1 MKTIRFSKRK
11 KFECFDLGKFLV
23 AARKKIPSME
33 IHLQIWEMSRASDC
47 HEMKVNNEDIKDF
60 FVKHFKGNLYSK
72 KLPLTSSSNLLLN
85 SLQNE
90 NLNSYRTFSLS
101 FEKVE
106 HFFLYWYCTVLVLL
120 RFFPVGSMLAWQKVI
135 KLTEKS
141 CWHGTKNDEDH
152 YHILTFWVLRA
163 ILP

>member
-1 MKTIRFSKRK
+1 
-11 KFECFDLGKFLV
+11 
-23 AARKKIPSME
+23 
-33 IHLQIWEMSRASDC
+33 MSRASDC

-106 HFFLYWYCTVLVLL
+106 HFFSILVLHSVSFAQIL
-120 RFFPVGSMLAWQKVI
+120 SSWIHAGMAESDKADREIVLAWHK
-135 KLTEKS
+135 K
-141 CWHGTKNDEDH
+141 
-152 YHILTFWVLRA
+152 
-163 ILP
+163 